1 MEILTAVICDS
12 AADYSGKLCLLGT
25 FDTIFAHRFPAIHPH
40 CAVALRIVFRPIDE
54 GPHRFRIAFIDSD
67 GHDILPKEGEPR
79 FEVKVAEIPAKS
91 AFVSRNFV
99 INLQGL
105 PLEKPSLYS
114 FDVHMDEQIVARI
127 PLQVFEAPTPPAA

>member
-25 FDTIFAHRFPAIHPH
+25 FDTIFAHNFPAVHPH
-40 CAVALRIVFRPIDE
+40 CAVALRIVFRAIDE
-54 GPHRFRIAFIDSD
+54 GTHRFRIAFIDSD
-67 GHDILPKEGEPR
+67 GHDVLPKEGEPR
-79 FEVKVAEIPAKS
+79 FEVQVKEIPEKA

-127 PLQVFEAPTPPAA
+127 PLQVIDAPLPHA

>member
-54 GPHRFRIAFIDSD
+54 GTHRFRIAFIDSD